1 MDDIRVVTEF
11 PRKAREIENL
21 WIPMP
26 DGVKLAAR
34 IWLPEDA
41 EADPVPAILE
51 YLPYRKRDGTV
62 ERDALTHPYFAGH
75 GYAGVRVDMRGAGDS
90 EGLCKGEYLKQE
102 QDDAVA
108 VIEWLAQQPW
118 CSGTVGMIG
127 ISWGGFNGLQI
138 AARRPPALKAVI
150 SLCSTDDRYNDDV
163 HYLGGA
169 QMCDNLIWGTTAWA
183 IAMTPPDP
191 AIVGD
196 RWREL
201 WEGRLKGNGI
211 WMQDWFEH
219 QRRDEF
225 YKHGSICE
233 DYADVE
239 VPVYA
244 VGGWADGYPNPIF
257 RMLEG
262 LPGIRKGLIGPWG
275 HKYPH
280 FAMPGPRMGF
290 LKECLRWWDQYLK
303 GIDTGIADEPM
314 LRAWIQDPAAPAAIY
329 DERPGRWV
337 AEPSWPGPGVG
348 ELSFGL
354 SPGSL
359 VKDSSGGRG
368 GNDVLSICSPQTAG
382 LSSGAWCGYGVTPML
397 PVDQRMEAGNA
408 LVFETAPLEEAVEIL
423 GFPEFEV
430 TLASDKPVALISAT
444 LSLVEEDG
452 AAARVSYGILNLT
465 HRHDDLDLAP
475 MTPGRAET
483 VRMKLRCC
491 GQRFEKGQRIRL
503 AVATGHWPIVFPA
516 PEKATLSIHCVGSRL
531 ILPVRAAQP
540 LDATLKAFER
550 PESAQPMAQEVIKAG
565 EPFRR
570 DVATNQITGETTYSV
585 VSDAGTVQ
593 HPHTGIT
600 LSARQ
605 TETFIVHPDDPNS
618 ARGTVTWDKSY
629 ARGDWNVR
637 ISVSATVRALRDV
650 WRMETHIIA
659 HAGDELVLDRDEVR
673 EFSRDL
679 N

>member
-1 MDDIRVVTEF
+1 MKDIHVVTDF
-11 PRKAREIENL
+11 PRKIREIENL

-75 GYAGVRVDMRGAGDS
+75 GYAGVRVDMRGTGDS
-90 EGLCKGEYLKQE
+90 EGVCKGEYLKQE
-102 QDDAVA
+102 QDDCLA
-108 VIEWLAQQPW
+108 VIEWLAKQPW

-127 ISWGGFNGLQI
+127 ISWGGFNGLQV

-169 QMCDNLIWGTTAWA
+169 QMCDNLMWGTTAWA

-191 AIVGD
+191 AIVGE

-201 WEGRLKGNGI
+201 WEGRLDGNGI

-219 QRRDEF
+219 QRRDDF

-233 DYADVE
+233 DYSDVE
-239 VPVYA
+239 IPVYA

-257 RMLEG
+257 RMLEH

-290 LKECLRWWDQYLK
+290 LQECLRWWDQYLK

-314 LRAWIQDPAAPAAIY
+314 LRAWMQDPAAPAAIY

-348 ELSFGL
+348 EHTLAL
-354 SPGSL
+354 SPGRLAEDGAS
-359 VKDSSGGRG
+359 
-368 GNDVLSICSPQTAG
+368 NDVLNIRSPSTAG
-382 LSSGAWCGYGVTPML
+382 LSSGAWCGYGVLPTL

-408 LVFETAPLEEAVEIL
+408 LVFETEPLEEAVEIL

-430 TLASDKPVALISAT
+430 KLASDKPVALISAT
-444 LSLVEEDG
+444 LSLVLEDG
-452 AAARVSYGILNLT
+452 AASRVSYGILNLT
-465 HRHDDLDLAP
+465 HRHDDLDLKP
-475 MTPGRAET
+475 MTPGEVET
-483 VRMKLRCC
+483 VRLKLRCC

-503 AVATGHWPIVFPA
+503 AVATGHWPIVFPG
-516 PEKATLSIHCVGSRL
+516 PENATLSIHCAGSRL
-531 ILPVRAAQP
+531 ILPVRKPQP
-540 LDATLKAFER
+540 LDKTLPEFEG
-550 PESAQPMAQEVIKAG
+550 PESATPMAQDVIKAG

-570 DVATNQITGETTYSV
+570 EVTTDQITGETSYTV
-585 VSDAGTVQ
+585 VVDGGTVR

-605 TETFIVHPDDPNS
+605 TEVFTIHPDDPNS
-618 ARGTVTWDKSY
+618 ARGTVTWDKTY
-629 ARGDWNVR
+629 ARGDWNARV
-637 ISVSATVRALRDV
+637 SVSATVRALRDV
-650 WRMETHIIA
+650 WRMETHLVA
-659 HAGDELVLDRDEVR
+659 RAGDEVVVDREEVK
-673 EFSRDL
+673 EFPRDL

>member
-11 PRKAREIENL
+11 PRTVREIENT

-75 GYAGVRVDMRGAGDS
+75 GYACVRVDMRGTGDS
-90 EGLCKGEYLKQE
+90 EGICKGEYLKQE
-102 QDDAVA
+102 QDDCLA
-108 VIEWLAQQPW
+108 VIDWLAEQCW
-118 CSGTVGMIG
+118 CSGAVGMIG
-127 ISWGGFNGLQI
+127 ISWGGFNGLQV

-191 AIVGD
+191 LIVGD
-196 RWREL
+196 RWRKM
-201 WEGRLKGNGI
+201 WEDRLNGNGI

-219 QRRDEF
+219 QRRDDF

-233 DYADVE
+233 NYADVE
-239 VPVYA
+239 IPVYA

-257 RMLEG
+257 RMLEN

-290 LKECLRWWDQYLK
+290 LEECLRWWDQYLK
-303 GIDTGIADEPM
+303 DIDTGIADEPM
-314 LRAWIQDPAAPAAIY
+314 LRAWVQDPIPPAAIY

-337 AEPSWPGPGVG
+337 AEPSWPGAGVG
-348 ELSFGL
+348 ELSLALAPGRL
-354 SPGSL
+354 AANVRSDEVLPISSPE
-359 VKDSSGGRG
+359 
-368 GNDVLSICSPQTAG
+368 TAG
-382 LSSGAWCGYGVTPML
+382 LSSGAWCGYGVLPTL
-397 PVDQRMEAGNA
+397 PVDQRMEAGNS
-408 LVFETAPLEEAVEIL
+408 LIFETEPLTEAAEIL

-444 LSLVEEDG
+444 MSLVLEDG

-465 HRHDDLDLAP
+465 HRHGDLDLEP
-475 MTPGRAET
+475 MTPGKTET
-483 VRMKLRCC
+483 IGMKLRCC

-503 AVATGHWPIVFPA
+503 AVATAHWPIVFPG
-516 PEKATLSIHCVGSRL
+516 PEKVTLSIHCAGSRL
-531 ILPVRAAQP
+531 ILPVRKPQAVDGA
-540 LDATLKAFER
+540 LADFKR
-550 PESAQPMAQEVIKAG
+550 PESAKPTEQKVIKAG

-570 DVATNQITGETTYSV
+570 EVTTNQVNGETAYTLIN
-585 VSDAGTVQ
+585 DAGTVL

-600 LSARQ
+600 LSAKH
-605 TETFIVHPDDPNS
+605 TEVFTVHPDDPNS
-618 ARGTVTWDKSY
+618 ARGTVTWNKAYS
-629 ARGDWNVR
+629 RGDWEARV
-637 ISVSATVRALRDV
+637 SVSATVRALRDV
-650 WRMETHIIA
+650 WRMETHIVA
-659 HAGDELVLDRDEVR
+659 RDGDEIVVDRNEVR
-673 EFSRDL
+673 EFPRDL

>member
-1 MDDIRVVTEF
+1 MKDIRVVTEF
-11 PRKAREIENL
+11 PRKVREIENL
-21 WIPMP
+21 WIPMT

-75 GYAGVRVDMRGAGDS
+75 GYAGVRVDMRGTGDS
-90 EGLCKGEYLKQE
+90 EGVCKGEYLKQE
-102 QDDAVA
+102 QDDCLA
-108 VIEWLAQQPW
+108 VIDWLAKQPW
-118 CSGTVGMIG
+118 CSGSVGMIG
-127 ISWGGFNGLQI
+127 ISWGGFNGLQV

-169 QMCDNLIWGTTAWA
+169 QMCDNLMWGTTAWA

-191 AIVGD
+191 LIVGD
-196 RWREL
+196 RWRQM
-201 WEGRLKGNGI
+201 WEGRLNGNGI

-219 QRRDEF
+219 QRRDDF

-239 VPVYA
+239 IPVYA

-257 RMLEG
+257 RMLEH
-262 LPGIRKGLIGPWG
+262 LPGVRKGLIGPWG

-303 GIDTGIADEPM
+303 GIDTGIAGEPM
-314 LRAWIQDPAAPAAIY
+314 LRAWMQEPAPPAAIY
-329 DERPGRWV
+329 DERPGRWI

-348 ELSFGL
+348 ERSLAL
-354 SPGSL
+354 SPGRL
-359 VKDSSGGRG
+359 AEDADSD
-368 GNDVLSICSPQTAG
+368 DVLTIRSPMTAG
-382 LSSGAWCGYGVTPML
+382 LSSGAWCGYGVL
-397 PVDQRMEAGNA
+397 PTLPIDQRMEAGNA
-408 LVFETAPLEEAVEIL
+408 LVFETEPLEEAVEIL

-430 TLASDKPVALISAT
+430 KLASDKPVALMSAT
-444 LSLVEEDG
+444 LSLVLEDG
-452 AAARVSYGILNLT
+452 AASRVSYGILNLT
-465 HRHDDLDLAP
+465 HRHDDLDLKP
-475 MTPGRAET
+475 MTPGKAET
-483 VRMKLRCC
+483 VRIKLRCC

-503 AVATGHWPIVFPA
+503 AIATAHWPIVFPG
-516 PEKATLSIHCVGSRL
+516 PENATLSIHCAGSRL
-531 ILPVRAAQP
+531 ILPVRKPQP
-540 LDATLKAFER
+540 LDATLAAFKG
-550 PESAQPMAQEVIKAG
+550 PESATPMVQEVIKAG

-570 DVATNQITGETTYSV
+570 EVSTDQITGESTYTI
-585 VSDAGTVQ
+585 VSDAGTVR
-593 HPHTGIT
+593 HPHTGMT
-600 LSARQ
+600 LSQRQ
-605 TETFIVHPDDPNS
+605 TEIFVVHPDDPNS
-618 ARGTVTWDKSY
+618 ARGTVTWDKTYS
-629 ARGDWNVR
+629 RGDWKAGV
-637 ISVSATVRALRDV
+637 SVSATVRALRDV
-650 WRMETHIIA
+650 WRMETHLIA
-659 HAGDELVLDRDEVR
+659 RAGDEVVVDREEVK
-673 EFSRDL
+673 EFPRDL